1 MKSQS
6 ILHRHHWANQLQTGL
21 LVLLLLGI
29 GGLTGSLLL
38 GELGFWL
45 AAGGVVF
52 VLLFEP
58 IAAWRLTLQLYRAQ
72 RIYPTEA
79 PTLWHIVQTLSERA
93 ALPNAPVLY
102 LVPSNVI
109 NAFAVGNR
117 KHSAIA
123 LSYGLLSQL
132 SQRELVGVLGHE
144 IAHIVHGDLKVL
156 GLADY
161 VSRLTNLFS
170 LVGQLMVVL
179 SLPLLFI
186 KGVQVQFNLVALLIL
201 IFSPHLA
208 ILAQLG
214 LSRVREYNADLKAA
228 ALTGDP
234 IGLAYALV
242 RIETVSRSWLAVVL
256 PGWGNPQPSWLRSHP
271 PTQERISRLQQYAQ
285 SNTSQHILS
294 VADMPFAPEAQLSK
308 RAPRWQIG
316 GLWH

>member
-214 LSRVREYNADLKAA
+214 L
-228 ALTGDP
+228 TGAG
-234 IGLAYALV
+234 IQC
-242 RIETVSRSWLAVVL
+242 RS
-256 PGWGNPQPSWLRSHP
+256 
-271 PTQERISRLQQYAQ
+271 
-285 SNTSQHILS
+285 
-294 VADMPFAPEAQLSK
+294 
-308 RAPRWQIG
+308 
-316 GLWH
+316 